1 MRALD
6 IQYMWQ
12 CLPEIMKGIPYAL
25 LIAVVALIFG
35 SILGLVTALI
45 RIFKLPVLKQ
55 ISAIYIAIIRGTPLM
70 VQILVTYY
78 GIPQLLEWVN
88 YKWGTNVSINSIP
101 AIYFMFFCF
110 SLYTGSYMSEMF
122 RSCIQAVDPGQL
134 EACYSVGMTT
144 NQGLI
149 RVVLPQA
156 FSTALPNIGN
166 QFIGLIKDASLAF
179 AVAIPEILGRAK
191 IVAGRSSKFLE
202 AYIVAAIIYFV
213 ICTICQFALDYIEK
227 RNGKYTRRK

>member
-45 RIFKLPVLKQ
+45 RIFKIPVLKQ

-78 GIPQLLEWVN
+78 GIPRLLEWVN

-101 AIYFMFFCF
+101 AIYFMF
-110 SLYTGSYMSEMF
+110 SVSH
-122 RSCIQAVDPGQL
+122 CIQAPTCQKCY
-134 EACYSVGMTT
+134 EAVYRP
-144 NQGLI
+144 LI
-149 RVVLPQA
+149 QDSWKP
-156 FSTALPNIGN
+156 
-166 QFIGLIKDASLAF
+166 
-179 AVAIPEILGRAK
+179 AIQWE
-191 IVAGRSSKFLE
+191 
-202 AYIVAAIIYFV
+202 
-213 ICTICQFALDYIEK
+213 
-227 RNGKYTRRK
+227 